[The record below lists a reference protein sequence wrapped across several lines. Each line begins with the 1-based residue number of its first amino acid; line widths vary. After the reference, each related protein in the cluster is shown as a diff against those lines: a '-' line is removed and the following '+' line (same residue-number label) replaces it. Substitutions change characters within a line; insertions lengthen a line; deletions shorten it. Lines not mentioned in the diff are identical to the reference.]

1 MRKLALDLGTKTCGF
16 AISDEM
22 GIIATGLENFN
33 YDNNDFNLIV
43 NRIQYWLDQ
52 YQNKVDVIVLG
63 YPTNA
68 YDGSMNQRSY
78 LVLEFKEVLLK
89 AFPNLKVHLYD
100 ERFTTRIAT
109 NYLKENN
116 VKNSQRKKVKD
127 KMSAV
132 VILSDYLNASKYQ
145 HFN

>member
-22 GIIATGLENFN
+22 GIIATGLENFS
-33 YDNNDFNLIV
+33 YSNDDFQQV
-43 NRIQYWLDQ
+43 VDRVKYWIKE
-52 YQNKVDVIVLG
+52 YQNKVDTIVLG

-78 LVLEFKEVLLK
+78 LVLDFKKVLEEQLSDYK
-89 AFPNLKVHLYD
+89 IVLYD

-109 NYLKENN
+109 NYLKDSN

-132 VILSDYLNASKYQ
+132 VILSDFLNASQYRS
-145 HFN
+145 F

>member
-22 GIIATGLENFN
+22 GIIATGLENFSYN
-33 YDNNDFNLIV
+33 EGDFQAVVDRVHFWIKE
-43 NRIQYWLDQ
+43 
-52 YQNKVDVIVLG
+52 YQNKVDTIVLG

-68 YDGSMNQRSY
+68 YDGSMNARSY
-78 LVLEFKEVLLK
+78 LVLDFKAVLEQTTDIK
-89 AFPNLKVHLYD
+89 IVLYD

-109 NYLKENN
+109 NYLKDNN

-132 VILSDYLNASKYQ
+132 VILTDFLNASQYRS
-145 HFN
+145 F